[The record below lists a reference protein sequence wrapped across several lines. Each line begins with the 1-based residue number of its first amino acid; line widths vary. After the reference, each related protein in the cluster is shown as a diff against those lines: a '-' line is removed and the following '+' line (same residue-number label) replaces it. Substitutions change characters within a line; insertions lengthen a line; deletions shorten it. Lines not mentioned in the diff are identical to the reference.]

1 MIVIKSRLKNSTMSA
16 LLLGV
21 LTMLPARTF
30 GQSQGLVAHWAFDET
45 IGATTRDS
53 VSGTADQIEGYV
65 KRVPGVSGNG
75 LRLDGIST
83 HIVRPGKDAPECC
96 LYSSSHDHC
105 VRNLGDSDLV
115 HVVVET
121 CPDGYLPNEPTWNAH
136 IAVLNEHDGL
146 ASET

>member
-1 MIVIKSRLKNSTMSA
+1 VIKSRLKHSTMSA

-30 GQSQGLVAHWAFDET
+30 GQSQGVVAHWVFDET

-53 VSGTADQIEGYV
+53 VSGTADPIEGYV

-83 HIVRPGKDAPECC
+83 HIVRPGKDAPI
-96 LYSSSHDHC
+96 
-105 VRNLGDSDLV
+105 VRDGVTWKHGSPLINTLGTGFRLPSKWWISRPGTFSAWMHSD
-115 HVVVET
+115 
-121 CPDGYLPNEPTWNAH
+121 
-136 IAVLNEHDGL
+136 I
-146 ASET
+146 